1 MDKIANVAE
10 ARARLLASADGIA
23 SVRKFLDPREDAA
36 VYLQQAENL
45 VRRIEAFAILKEV

>member
-1 MDKIANVAE
+1 MEKIANVAE
-10 ARARLLASADGIA
+10 ARARLLASAEGIA